1 MNAFRKLVIP
11 LVLSVMAVACGGS
24 DNDGDTGDGRGPA
37 KLGGGKQGAAK
48 ALHQANRPVRGED
61 SGFSQ
66 RLVAMAQ
73 TDVSSERTE
82 PGAAGGKAIVKETVK
97 VSATGEVRVESV
109 IQYVDYSEDG
119 KNRFNGT
126 LTDTVVV
133 SAASGTGEV
142 LLTSKGR
149 VEITGEVT
157 DYLDANATL
166 KVGGSE
172 ISATTGNVSMNIR
185 GTLTTSSGTHSY
197 ADEAINIAV
206 EGPLPVAP

>member
-1 MNAFRKLVIP
+1 MNSFRKLVIP
-11 LVLSVMAVACGGS
+11 LVLSVMAMACGGS
-24 DNDGDTGDGRGPA
+24 DNDDDTGGGTA

-48 ALHQANRPVRGED
+48 ALHQANRPVRGEN
-61 SGFSQ
+61 SGFGLG
-66 RLVAMAQ
+66 LVAMAQ
-73 TDVSSERTE
+73 TNVSSERTE

-97 VSATGEVRVESV
+97 IATTGDIRVESV

-157 DYLDANATL
+157 DFLDANATL

-172 ISATTGNVSMNIR
+172 ISATTGNVSMNIK
-185 GTLTTSSGTHSY
+185 GTLTTSSGTHTY
-197 ADEAINIAV
+197 ADEAISIAV
-206 EGPLPVAP
+206 EGSLPVAP